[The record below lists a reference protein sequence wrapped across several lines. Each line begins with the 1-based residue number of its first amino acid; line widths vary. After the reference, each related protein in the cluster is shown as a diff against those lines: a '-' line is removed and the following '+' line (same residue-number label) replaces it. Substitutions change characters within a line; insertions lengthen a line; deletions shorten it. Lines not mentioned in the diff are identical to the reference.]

1 MLFKRNGM
9 IDIKQS
15 KTGDDFIKG
24 GDRETAKGVGDKA
37 EAGIDGAYAEF
48 VARGSIEQEGS
59 FIVCVIKC
67 TLR

>member
-1 MLFKRNGM
+1 M

-24 GDRETAKGVGDKA
+24 GDRKTAECVGDKT
-37 EAGIDGAYAEF
+37 EAGIDGAYAELIACGGVKKESSF
-48 VARGSIEQEGS
+48 V
-59 FIVCVIKC
+59 VCVIKC